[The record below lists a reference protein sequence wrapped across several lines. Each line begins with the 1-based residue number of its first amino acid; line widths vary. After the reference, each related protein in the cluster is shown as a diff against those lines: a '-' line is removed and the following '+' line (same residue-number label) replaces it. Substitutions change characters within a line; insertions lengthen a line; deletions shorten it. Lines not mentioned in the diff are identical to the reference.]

1 MDEMPSLSRNDCKGR
16 VNGEKVK
23 KKRSKTTEQHELTE
37 SPQEQTEKRREKK
50 EKRRKSK
57 TESDDNLQTHTGKK
71 KRRKLDNE
79 GETSVMDDGVSN
91 QHEAQTQE
99 LQGSSEEKTSKRKK
113 KRENVKQTNREDMA
127 KEQTV
132 TRTEPN
138 TSDHERGLLDI
149 MMGTKKRN
157 TKQLLSYEP
166 QVDLKALDELNQF
179 CPKIT
184 LESRSARDINKMIRV
199 DLPRFKEFRKQGI
212 ELRHGRFSTIENE
225 RLRRN
230 VSNFMALTGVK
241 DAIKLF
247 HPKRFPKES
256 QTLANLKRKHSF
268 YVKIAEGIPRPCHDV
283 FTRGT
288 KMYDDRNKKGNF
300 TEEEEKSLLKYYTLY
315 GPDWKKISDKT
326 DRSSYSLEKRF
337 SHLSKT
343 RGPWTTNEVQ
353 RLLRAVRD
361 HVVSVL
367 KSANPKKKKPKRV
380 SREILYQ
387 TLPWSKIAEQVETR
401 CWTKC
406 RDKWMSIL
414 AARMSS
420 GITFKGRKAQEAK
433 IRLIKAMYEMQVE
446 DVVDVDWEHLTAVFG
461 DVPPAYAQSRWHQLK
476 VCYVPDWNNKCFAD
490 VVDFL
495 YENTLPGLVRE
506 CKDLDDDDEL
516 TVDQMK
522 SFRLADIFQDINE
535 DKCCDGDE
543 QTGQQENNSSTLTA
557 HNSST
562 QLIV

>member
-1 MDEMPSLSRNDCKGR
+1 MDEMPSLSSNAR
-16 VNGEKVK
+16 VDGEKVK
-23 KKRSKTTEQHELTE
+23 KKRSKPTEQHELTE
-37 SPQEQTEKRREKK
+37 SPQEQAEKRLKKK
-50 EKRRKSK
+50 EKMRNSIRE
-57 TESDDNLQTHTGKK
+57 TDINLQIK
-71 KRRKLDNE
+71 KRRKLDDE
-79 GETSVMDDGVSN
+79 GETPVLDDGVSN

-99 LQGSSEEKTSKRKK
+99 LQGSREGKTSKRKK
-113 KRENVKQTNREDMA
+113 MREKLKQTNCEDMA
-127 KEQTV
+127 KQQTDI
-132 TRTEPN
+132 RREHEDEPN

-149 MMGTKKRN
+149 MMGTKTRK
-157 TKQLLSYEP
+157 TKQLLSDEP
-166 QVDLKALDELNQF
+166 LVDLNALDELNQF

-184 LESRSARDINKMIRV
+184 LASRSARDINKMIRI

-212 ELRHGRFSTIENE
+212 ELRHGRFSTAENE
-225 RLRRN
+225 RLRQN
-230 VSNFMALTGVK
+230 VSNFLALTGVK

-256 QTLANLKRKHSF
+256 QTLANLKRKYSF
-268 YVKIAEGIPRPCHDV
+268 FVKIAEGIPRPCHDV
-283 FTRGT
+283 YTRGT
-288 KMYDDRNKKGNF
+288 KIYDDRNKKGNF

-337 SHLSKT
+337 SHLSKI

-387 TLPWSKIAEQVETR
+387 ALPWSKIAEKVKTR

-414 AARMSS
+414 ASRMSS
-420 GITFKGRKAQEAK
+420 GITFRGRKAQEAK
-433 IRLIKAMYEMQVE
+433 IKLIRAMYEMQVE

-476 VCYVPDWNNKCFAD
+476 VCYVPDWQNKCFGD
-490 VVDFL
+490 IVDFL
-495 YENTLPGLVRE
+495 YENTLPGLVKE
-506 CKDLDDDDEL
+506 CKDLDDDEL
-516 TVDQMK
+516 TVDQMN

-535 DKCCDGDE
+535 DECCDDDE
-543 QTGQQENNSSTLTA
+543 QTGQQENNHSS
-557 HNSST
+557 
-562 QLIV
+562 

>member
-1 MDEMPSLSRNDCKGR
+1 MDEMPSLSSNAR
-16 VNGEKVK
+16 VDGEKVK
-23 KKRSKTTEQHELTE
+23 KKRSKPTEQHELTE
-37 SPQEQTEKRREKK
+37 SPQEQAEKRLKKK
-50 EKRRKSK
+50 EKMRNSIRE
-57 TESDDNLQTHTGKK
+57 TDINLQIK
-71 KRRKLDNE
+71 KRRKLDDE
-79 GETSVMDDGVSN
+79 GETPVLDDGVSN

-99 LQGSSEEKTSKRKK
+99 LQGSREGKTSKRKK
-113 KRENVKQTNREDMA
+113 MREKLKQTNCEDMA
-127 KEQTV
+127 KQQTDI
-132 TRTEPN
+132 RREHEDEPN

-149 MMGTKKRN
+149 MMGTKTRK
-157 TKQLLSYEP
+157 TKQLLSDEP
-166 QVDLKALDELNQF
+166 LVDLNALDELNQF

-184 LESRSARDINKMIRV
+184 LASRSARDINKMIRI

-212 ELRHGRFSTIENE
+212 ELRHGRFSTAENE
-225 RLRRN
+225 RLRQN
-230 VSNFMALTGVK
+230 VSNFLALTGVK

-256 QTLANLKRKHSF
+256 QTLANLKRKYSF
-268 YVKIAEGIPRPCHDV
+268 FVKIAEGIPRPCHDV
-283 FTRGT
+283 YTRGT
-288 KMYDDRNKKGNF
+288 KIYDDRNKKGNF

-337 SHLSKT
+337 SHLSKI

-387 TLPWSKIAEQVETR
+387 ALPWSKIAEKVKTR

-414 AARMSS
+414 ASRMSS
-420 GITFKGRKAQEAK
+420 GITFRGRKAQEAK
-433 IRLIKAMYEMQVE
+433 IKLIRAMYEMQVE

-461 DVPPAYAQSRWHQLK
+461 H
-476 VCYVPDWNNKCFAD
+476 C
-490 VVDFL
+490 
-495 YENTLPGLVRE
+495 
-506 CKDLDDDDEL
+506 
-516 TVDQMK
+516 
-522 SFRLADIFQDINE
+522 
-535 DKCCDGDE
+535 
-543 QTGQQENNSSTLTA
+543 
-557 HNSST
+557 
-562 QLIV
+562 